1 MQRCADV
8 RSQLLCYWTVL
19 EMNYCWACI
28 TLMAS
33 YFAKLC
39 RLTSCSPLSFFS
51 HRLFC
56 RHSRKQNL
64 VAHFETMALQLYM
77 MFLAF
82 SMQLVSPKQWLCSPL
97 FLDFLCLHLCLFLS
111 TCFRTSGMHHM
122 DCQAKQLVHLVVCFA
137 MKLLVMVVN
146 AAVSL

>member
-1 MQRCADV
+1 MEKDHVPMQRCADV

-28 TLMAS
+28 TLTAS

-56 RHSRKQNL
+56 RHSRKQSL

-82 SMQLVSPKQWLCSPL
+82 SMQLHLFQDLRHAPHGLPSETTCAFSCMLCNEIVGNGCECSSVIIS
-97 FLDFLCLHLCLFLS
+97 FQDFAEL
-111 TCFRTSGMHHM
+111 
-122 DCQAKQLVHLVVCFA
+122 
-137 MKLLVMVVN
+137 
-146 AAVSL
+146 